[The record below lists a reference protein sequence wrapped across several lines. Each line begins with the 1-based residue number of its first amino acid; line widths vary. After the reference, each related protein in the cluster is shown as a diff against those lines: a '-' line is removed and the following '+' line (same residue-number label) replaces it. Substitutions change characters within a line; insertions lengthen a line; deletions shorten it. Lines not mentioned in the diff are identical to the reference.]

1 MILPALSAGLTS
13 DNPARDFRKPVGE
26 SGICLPVMCRPIGA
40 SAWTPAADPARNLS
54 DAVSV
59 EVVTLGQ
66 DRDPEFRL

>member
-13 DNPARDFRKPVGE
+13 DNPAVTLGSPLVK